1 MKERRVYKLLF
12 TNYFH
17 IEDSDIVYSIPIDK
31 SNVCFF
37 PSPISLLNSNNPL
50 TQVYK
55 DIISSF
61 VCEFNI
67 PTESNVSNYEYIV
80 MPRQS
85 KENYVGNDRFYDFSY
100 IYKALEEKN
109 KRYFVLNTD
118 TITVLTDQI
127 TMVRNTP
134 RLIVA
139 DGSAFLV
146 NNIFCKNQH
155 IIVVGNHETYNQSS
169 SYVRMKYIIE
179 SVSEINGNSYEYVKT
194 SDTNPPI

>member
-1 MKERRVYKLLF
+1 M
-12 TNYFH
+12 
-17 IEDSDIVYSIPIDK
+17 
-31 SNVCFF
+31 
-37 PSPISLLNSNNPL
+37 
-50 TQVYK
+50 
-55 DIISSF
+55 
-61 VCEFNI
+61 
-67 PTESNVSNYEYIV
+67 
-80 MPRQS
+80 
-85 KENYVGNDRFYDFSY
+85 
-100 IYKALEEKN
+100 
-109 KRYFVLNTD
+109 NTD
-118 TITVLTDQI
+118 TITVLTDQN